1 MADVFISYP
10 HEASRDASQFA
21 SALKAKGLDT
31 WYAEENLAPGSDWKK
46 EISSALSS
54 ANAVVFIVTPDYEPS
69 SWQQEEYMTALESY
83 WSGGKKLL
91 IPILVGEAAPP
102 KFLQHKESL
111 KIGKKSDWER
121 AANQL
126 ISLLQMPQGVP
137 IQPTKQAQRERTPTH
152 AKDCYANEA
161 HACGTCTWQ
170 SQIQWSSE
178 PETWQEKDFQSGKIK
193 LRILISRGDNI
204 SAREILPLIPP
215 LQFLSIVHLTTPM
228 RVYSMP
234 LFLP

>member
-137 IQPTKQAQRERTPTH
+137 IQPTKQAQRERTQRMRKIVTLMKRMH
-152 AKDCYANEA
+152 AAPALGSPKSNGVA
-161 HACGTCTWQ
+161 
-170 SQIQWSSE
+170 SQRL
-178 PETWQEKDFQSGKIK
+178 GKK
-193 LRILISRGDNI
+193 KTSR
-204 SAREILPLIPP
+204 AKK
-215 LQFLSIVHLTTPM
+215 
-228 RVYSMP
+228 
-234 LFLP
+234 